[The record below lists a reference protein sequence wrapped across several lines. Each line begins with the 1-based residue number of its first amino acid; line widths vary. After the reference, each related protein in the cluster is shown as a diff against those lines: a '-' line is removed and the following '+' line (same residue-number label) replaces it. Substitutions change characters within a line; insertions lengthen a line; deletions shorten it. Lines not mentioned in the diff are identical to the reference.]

1 MKKILDTTLV
11 AVEWLNAKNVLLTL
25 TASQQMPEM
34 LPGQFVEVRIDNAP
48 DVFLRRPISIHFFD
62 PQKNLLYLMVQVV
75 GKGTKRMAAL
85 NVGDVLNLILPLG
98 NTFSIPESPQRL
110 LLVGGGVGVAPLLY
124 LGAELK
130 KKGHRVTFLLGART
144 ANDLLRMEAFKGYG
158 DVYVTTEDASLGEK
172 GFVTQHSLLQ
182 QQNFDFIYTC
192 GPTPMMQAV
201 ARYAKEKAIPCE
213 ASLENTMA
221 CGLGACL
228 CCVTDTQ
235 HGHKCVCSDGP
246 IFNINELKW

>member
-11 AVEWLNAKNVLLTL
+11 AVEWLNVKNVLLTL

-158 DVYVTTEDASLGEK
+158 DVYVTTEDASWGEK

-201 ARYAKEKAIPCE
+201 ARYAKEKGIPCE

>member
-48 DVFLRRPISIHFFD
+48 DVFLRRPIAIHFFD

-158 DVYVTTEDASLGEK
+158 DVYVTTEDASWGEK

-201 ARYAKEKAIPCE
+201 ARYAKEKGIPCE

>member
-98 NTFSIPESPQRL
+98 NTFSIPESRQRL
-110 LLVGGGVGVAPLLY
+110 WLVGGGVGVAPLLY

-201 ARYAKEKAIPCE
+201 ARYAKEKGIPCE

>member
-62 PQKNLLYLMVQVV
+62 PQRNLLYLMVQVV

-201 ARYAKEKAIPCE
+201 ARYAKEKGISCE

>member
-1 MKKILDTTLV
+1 MKKILDTTIV
-11 AVEWLNAKNVLLTL
+11 AVEWLNTKNVLLTL
-25 TASQQMPEM
+25 TASQQMPDM
-34 LPGQFVEVRIDNAP
+34 LPGQFVEVRVDNEP

-85 NVGDVLNLILPLG
+85 KVGDVLNLILPLG
-98 NTFSIPESPQRL
+98 NTFSVPENPQRL

-130 KKGHRVTFLLGART
+130 KKGHVVTFLLGART
-144 ANDLLRMEAFKGYG
+144 AADLLRMEAFLAYG
-158 DVYVTTEDASLGEK
+158 EVYVTTEDASMGEK

-201 ARYAKEKAIPCE
+201 ARYAKEKGIPCE

-246 IFNINELKW
+246 VFNINELKW

>member
-130 KKGHRVTFLLGART
+130 RKGHRVTFLLGART

-201 ARYAKEKAIPCE
+201 ASYAKEKAIPCE

>member
-98 NTFSIPESPQRL
+98 NTFSIPEIPQRL

-201 ARYAKEKAIPCE
+201 ARYAKEKGIPCE

>member
-98 NTFSIPESPQRL
+98 NTFSFPEIPQRL

-201 ARYAKEKAIPCE
+201 ARYAKEKGIPCE

>member
-62 PQKNLLYLMVQVV
+62 SQKNLLYLMVQVV

-158 DVYVTTEDASLGEK
+158 DVYVTTEDASWGEK

-201 ARYAKEKAIPCE
+201 ARYAKEKGIPCE

>member
-62 PQKNLLYLMVQVV
+62 PQRNLLYLMVQVV

-201 ARYAKEKAIPCE
+201 ARYAKEKGIPCE

>member
-158 DVYVTTEDASLGEK
+158 DVYVTTEDASWGEK

-201 ARYAKEKAIPCE
+201 ARYAKEKGIPCE

>member
-62 PQKNLLYLMVQVV
+62 SQKNLLYLMVQVV

-201 ARYAKEKAIPCE
+201 ARYAKEKGIPCE

>member
-130 KKGHRVTFLLGART
+130 KKVHRVTFLLGART

-201 ARYAKEKAIPCE
+201 ARYAKEKGIPCE

>member
-1 MKKILDTTLV
+1 MKKILDTTIV

-25 TASQQMPEM
+25 TAALQMPDM
-34 LPGQFVEVRIDNAP
+34 LPGQFVEVRIDNEP
-48 DVFLRRPISIHFFD
+48 NVFLRRPISIHFFD
-62 PQKNLLYLMVQVV
+62 PQENLLYLMVQVV
-75 GKGTKRMAAL
+75 GKGTQRIATLKA
-85 NVGDVLNLILPLG
+85 GDVLNLILPLG
-98 NTFSIPESPQRL
+98 NTFSIPENPQRL

-124 LGAELK
+124 LGAELRE
-130 KKGHRVTFLLGART
+130 KGHVVTFLLGART
-144 ANDLLRMEAFKGYG
+144 ADDLLRMEAFQAYG
-158 DVYVTTEDASLGEK
+158 EVYVTTEDASLGEK

-201 ARYAKEKAIPCE
+201 ARYAKEKGIPCE

-246 IFNINELKW
+246 VFNINELKW

>member
-75 GKGTKRMAAL
+75 GKGTKRMAAH

-98 NTFSIPESPQRL
+98 NTFSIPEIPQRL

-144 ANDLLRMEAFKGYG
+144 ANDLLRMGAFKGYG

-192 GPTPMMQAV
+192 GPTPMMQSV
-201 ARYAKEKAIPCE
+201 ARYAKEKGIPCE

>member
-1 MKKILDTTLV
+1 MKKILDTTIV

-25 TASQQMPEM
+25 TASQQMPDM

-85 NVGDVLNLILPLG
+85 KLGDVLNLILPLG
-98 NTFSIPESPQRL
+98 NTFRIPESQQHL

-130 KKGHRVTFLLGART
+130 KKGHEVTFLLGART
-144 ANDLLRMEAFKGYG
+144 AGDLLRMEAFQAYG

-201 ARYAKEKAIPCE
+201 ARYAKEKDIPCE

>member
-62 PQKNLLYLMVQVV
+62 SQKNLLYLMVQVV

-98 NTFSIPESPQRL
+98 NTFSIPESSQRL

-158 DVYVTTEDASLGEK
+158 DVYVTTEDASWGEK

-201 ARYAKEKAIPCE
+201 ARYAKEKGIPCE

>member
-201 ARYAKEKAIPCE
+201 ARYAKEKGIPCE